1 MNEPPIFSGLEMDR
15 LATLARFIRS
25 QVVLGKTP
33 PAGRIELNN
42 EEATLCA
49 EVIERFLNE
58 WRAER
63 KR

>member
-1 MNEPPIFSGLEMDR
+1 MNEPPIFSGLELDR
-15 LATLARFIRS
+15 LTTLARFIRS
-25 QVVLGKTP
+25 QVALGNRP